1 MMKWLCRSIV
11 TLAVFSLAARVTPA
25 APDVQD
31 QLKEADDT
39 FTFGGEP
46 INPLAVKDLL
56 AATTDRYP
64 GPVAVDLAS
73 THAYLVKM
81 PIAPFREVVTGPNR
95 YFGTY
100 RKADDGTVSID
111 LKTTRRDEGWFS
123 YKRIGRLTNGL
134 HVLETSENGGGNGTW
149 RSLLLVKFA
158 VDFEYG
164 PDYDANRFDRV
175 VGRDR
180 LVMMRVGAFG
190 LDDSDG
196 AITVRGDTVEISA
209 DSNVIKEKT
218 VLRFE

>member
-11 TLAVFSLAARVTPA
+11 TLAVLSLAVRVTPA

-46 INPLAVKDLL
+46 VNPLAVKDLL
-56 AATTDRYP
+56 SVITDRYP

-73 THAYLVKM
+73 THAYRVKI
-81 PIAPFREVVTGPNR
+81 PVAPYREIVKDTNR

-100 RKADDGTVSID
+100 GKADDGTITID
-111 LKTTRRDEGWFS
+111 LKTTMRDEGRFS

-134 HVLETSENGGGNGTW
+134 HVLETSENGGGSGTW

-175 VGRDR
+175 VRRDR

-196 AITVRGDTVEISA
+196 AIAVRGDRVEISA
-209 DSNVIKEKT
+209 NSSVIKEKT

>member
-1 MMKWLCRSIV
+1 MMRWLSRSIV
-11 TLAVFSLAARVTPA
+11 TLAVLSLAVRVTPA

-46 INPLAVKDLL
+46 INPLAIKDLL
-56 AATTDRYP
+56 AVITDRYP

-73 THAYLVKM
+73 THPYRVKI
-81 PIAPFREVVTGPNR
+81 PVAPFTEFVKGPNR

-100 RKADDGTVSID
+100 GKADDGTITID
-111 LKTTRRDEGWFS
+111 LKTTRRDQGRFS

-134 HVLETSENGGGNGTW
+134 HVLETWENGGGSGTW

-164 PDYDANRFDRV
+164 PDYDANRLDRV
-175 VGRDR
+175 VRRDR

-196 AITVRGDTVEISA
+196 AIAVRGDTVEISA
-209 DSNVIKEKT
+209 SSRVVKEKT